1 MDATGLTLKYDFTL
15 EFSPTPR
22 EGEPAGDRP
31 NMFSA
36 LQSQL
41 GFKLERKKTSVEVR
55 PIV

>member
-22 EGEPAGDRP
+22 EGEPAADRP